1 LNEPNYSPPLFQTV
15 EQYMKEHACLDNEVL
30 QKVWLTQTT
39 VRSRLIDAH
48 MSVSKCAKVTKVDRS
63 QKFRR
68 QVMARRLTKL
78 GNHEETT
85 AILQPVGAKFARNP
99 DTERIFVCDHANGLR
114 NLRLSEAVYDVER
127 NLRSPEAMASLFE
140 AALAMIKPSD
150 VSAGSEWEGSVQS
163 NLEQIP
169 AGDLYV
175 DENEYYEEGA

>member
-68 QVMARRLTKL
+68 QVMARRLTKS

-114 NLRLSEAVYDVER
+114 NLDPFHVIQRFTEKKSDLATRRWLSQRLSEAVYDVER

-150 VSAGSEWEGSVQS
+150 VSAGSEWEG
-163 NLEQIP
+163 
-169 AGDLYV
+169 
-175 DENEYYEEGA
+175 